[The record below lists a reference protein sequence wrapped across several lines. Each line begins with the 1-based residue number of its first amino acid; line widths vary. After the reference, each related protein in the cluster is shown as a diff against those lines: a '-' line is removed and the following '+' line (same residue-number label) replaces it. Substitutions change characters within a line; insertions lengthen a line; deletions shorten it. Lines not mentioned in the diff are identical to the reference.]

1 MISINFTLVFTILNF
16 ILLVFVLK
24 AILFKPMMKYL
35 DERARKI
42 EESLKLAEENKERAE
57 EMKVE
62 YDQLINEAHTRSS
75 EIVDRATVAASRES
89 REILAEA
96 RTKAKATVDTARE
109 EILMEAEKIKSDL
122 RSEVASMSVALAGK
136 VLEREISE
144 KDHKALIDKSL
155 DVLGS

>member
-1 MISINFTLVFTILNF
+1 MISINFTLVFTIFNF

-62 YDQLINEAHTRSS
+62 YDQFINEARTRSS
-75 EIVDRATVAASRES
+75 EIVDSATVAASRES

-155 DVLGS
+155 EVLGS